1 VAQYIYKVVP
11 KGYARIDRIDPVSRP
26 SVVTKLSSNYTPA
39 EMASR
44 KVIIVTGGN
53 SGIGYETVKAFLQS
67 DKAYRILLGSR
78 TLEKGKLAI
87 ESLRDECPESSS
99 TVEALPVDLESDESI
114 GRAFE
119 QVKSDPGHVDI
130 LVNNAGMLP
139 LV

>member
-1 VAQYIYKVVP
+1 
-11 KGYARIDRIDPVSRP
+11 
-26 SVVTKLSSNYTPA
+26 
-39 EMASR
+39 MASR